1 MMWREWRKIYSL
13 IERDFGFS
21 REREIEARD
30 KLSRILKDNFVSEEE
45 ISALVG
51 KEVYVVGFSPML
63 EKDVELIPGNAKIIA
78 ADDAAPVLYDIGIKP
93 TIVMTDLDGDV
104 EALLEIKDA
113 VFGIHAHGDNI
124 SLLDQAKLFPKKFGT
139 TQIEPLWNVYNF
151 GGFTD
156 GDRGAFLATHFGAIV
171 HLISFDFENP
181 RIKGN
186 KDLERKKK
194 KLLWAKYLLDELH
207 RRGAKIIWE
216 NLK

>member
-1 MMWREWRKIYSL
+1 MWREWRKIYSL

-30 KLSRILKDNFVSEEE
+30 KLSGILKDNFVSEEE

-51 KEVYVVGFSPML
+51 KEVYVVGFSPTL

-78 ADDAAPVLYDIGIKP
+78 ADDAASVLYDIGIKP

-104 EALLEIKDA
+104 GALLEIKDA

-124 SLLDQAKLFPKKFGT
+124 SLLDQVKLFPKKFGT

-156 GDRGAFLATHFGAIV
+156 GDRGVFLAIHFGAIV

>member
-30 KLSRILKDNFVSEEE
+30 KLSGILKDNFVSEEE

-51 KEVYVVGFSPML
+51 KEVYVVGFSPTL

-78 ADDAAPVLYDIGIKP
+78 ADDAASVLYDIGIKP

-104 EALLEIKDA
+104 GALLEIKDA

-124 SLLDQAKLFPKKFGT
+124 SLLDQVKLFPKKFGT

-156 GDRGAFLATHFGAIV
+156 GDRGVFLAIHFGAIV